1 MKRRSGFLMGDR
13 DDVPGLVC
21 GGDQVA
27 AVIGNDRVDFDRRK
41 RKSPLDGSPKLGYAL
56 PRAGRGKQ
64 RRGLQPPKNHA
75 RRFVDEVGLVE
86 DDDLRQVT
94 RSDIADDVTNGSQ
107 LRRGVGV

>member
-1 MKRRSGFLMGDR
+1 M
-13 DDVPGLVC
+13 PGLVC